1 MDKTLKSLLATILA
15 TLIAAA
21 ILGGVSMY
29 AQLARLEERVSAQE
43 KRVDYF
49 HGQPTQGERR

>member
-21 ILGGVSMY
+21 ILGGISMY

-43 KRVDYF
+43 KRMDYF
-49 HGQPTQGERR
+49 HGRPTQEEK